1 MPHTF
6 SKRRFLTWLP
16 IFACL
21 GALALT
27 LGGCGHPKP
36 EQKLRVYLESPDDG
50 KQLNRPARQITMPIT
65 HNQYYVYS
73 NPLIPEG
80 DIVNVELVRVDL
92 GMCIRLDV
100 DRHAGVI
107 LNSATVAN
115 QGRRLFLLV
124 NDQPVGV
131 RLIDGPIYGGQ
142 IYMFLEVPDDKL
154 PEYVLSLKESCKRTQ
169 DILKAEGR

>member
-1 MPHTF
+1 MHTPF
-6 SKRRFLTWLP
+6 TKRRFLTLLP
-16 IFACL
+16 MLFVGL
-21 GALALT
+21 LLVGLS
-27 LGGCGHPKP
+27 GCSHPKP

-65 HNQYYVYS
+65 HNSYYVYA

-92 GMCIRLDV
+92 GLCIRLDV
-100 DRHAGVI
+100 SRHAGVL
-107 LNSATVAN
+107 LNSATVSN
-115 QGRRLFLLV
+115 QGSRLFLLV

-142 IYMFLEVPDDKL
+142 IYMFLEVPEDKL
-154 PEYVLSLKESCKRTQ
+154 PDYLVSLKESCKRTQ